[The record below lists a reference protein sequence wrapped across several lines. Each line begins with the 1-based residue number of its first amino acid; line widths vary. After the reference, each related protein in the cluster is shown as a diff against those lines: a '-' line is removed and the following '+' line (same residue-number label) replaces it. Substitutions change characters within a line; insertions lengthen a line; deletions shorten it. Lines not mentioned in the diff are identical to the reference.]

1 MNSVRGR
8 LEVLAFLAIAQVSPL
23 MAGDYT
29 GSSDPEFGEI
39 EEITYKKSNWEP
51 WRFWVGGDVH
61 YYDNIRS
68 IDLLS
73 PTLAGV
79 LSDEDDFVYRAG
91 LGVQYTP
98 LITDNLFLDT
108 SLTQEFY
115 RFDKLNQLDFDYTSG
130 DIGMIYVIQSLR
142 DLEVFARY
150 RYEHLQSG
158 TFDGKIYGMHS
169 AEIGAQQV
177 YRFAPGQSVFGQLK
191 ARFNLDAAPDITGF
205 DEYSFNVGYKW
216 ESDPFEVSL
225 AYRLGYSDFDE
236 LDRSD
241 YNHVVMLRGAYHL
254 NDWLTFAADT
264 SFTSNDSDLKAFDYD
279 TYGVGVG
286 LSVEMSF

>member
-1 MNSVRGR
+1 
-8 LEVLAFLAIAQVSPL
+8 